1 MPAESRIRIAAKWIS
16 IAAGFAV
23 AAGLLWAFYIYL
35 ASEAVIERRY
45 TLPSSLIK
53 ASEGADAIAQGKR
66 FMGIAGCFGCHGND
80 LTGKTLYVSP
90 DFTIESGSLRAL
102 GASYTDGDFERA
114 IRRGLTPDA
123 RAVWIMPSGSYAY
136 MHEKDVEDVIAY
148 IRSRPSAGKIPPKP
162 HFGWRA
168 RRAILDGTLVPAS
181 PNADQILTPPDEGPQ
196 FDGGRYLAMTACSIC
211 HGGDLS
217 GSADGRAPNLD
228 VAATYTRE
236 QFFDLMRRGGSRD
249 GRHLKVMSGLAKSRF
264 HILFDYEIDA
274 LYRYL
279 VARKTLPPVPKPVV
293 TGPGH

>member
-1 MPAESRIRIAAKWIS
+1 MPAESPVLTAAKWIS
-16 IAAGFAV
+16 IAACV
-23 AAGLLWAFYIYL
+23 AAGVYVLWVFYVYL

-53 ASEGADAIAQGKR
+53 ASEGADAIAHGKR
-66 FMGIAGCFGCHGND
+66 FMTIAGCFGCHGD
-80 LTGKTLYVSP
+80 ALTGRVLHPAP

-102 GASYTDGDFERA
+102 GATYTDGDFERA

-123 RAVWIMPSGSYAY
+123 RAVWVMPSASYAY
-136 MHEKDVEDVIAY
+136 MHEDDVEDVIAY
-148 IRSRPSAGKIPPKP
+148 IRSLPAAGAPAPKP
-162 HFGWRA
+162 HFDFRA

-196 FDGGRYLAMTACSIC
+196 FDGGRYLAMTACSAC

-217 GSADGRAPNLD
+217 GSADAPDLD
-228 VAATYTRE
+228 VAASYTRE
-236 QFFDLMRRGGSRD
+236 QFFDLMRRGWSRD
-249 GRHLKVMSGLAKSRF
+249 GRPLKVMHALAKSRF

-274 LYRYL
+274 LYKYL
-279 VARKTLPPVPKPVV
+279 VARKTLPPVPKPFV